1 MSSTTRPTTQIGVL
15 RALATLALAPRFE
28 PSQRAWVLSGFLTL
42 VQPAVR
48 ASVPQDADLR

>member
-1 MSSTTRPTTQIGVL
+1 
-15 RALATLALAPRFE
+15 
-28 PSQRAWVLSGFLTL
+28 VLSGFLTL